1 MRWHEGRGRTR
12 LCLEVKKIGA
22 DTLLWMYGG
31 KKHIGAVALSYFQNN
46 KIKTKLLT
54 VPGHREAELAEA
66 LAQKA
71 ANVYKTT
78 ALATVGIHLDKISQ
92 KEINTVMELATKLIV
107 NIY

>member
-22 DTLLWMYGG
+22 DTLLWLYGG

-66 LAQKA
+66 LAYKA
-71 ANVYKTT
+71 AKAYKAT
-78 ALATVGIHLDKISQ
+78 ALATVGIHLDGITHLEIKQILKNADKILGR
-92 KEINTVMELATKLIV
+92 IH
-107 NIY
+107 